1 MKKAGDLYTPFK
13 DGIVDA
19 PTPTTR
25 DGSSFGTPMRN
36 AKEPT
41 EDKFGGGVQFDTVG
55 SANSKTTN

>member
-1 MKKAGDLYTPFK
+1 MAKKSDLCTPFK
-13 DGIVDA
+13 DAITDA

-55 SANSKTTN
+55 SASSKTTN